1 MKQWAFLPA
10 VLFVGTLSAAHFDCA
25 LVPPPK
31 EQQDRL
37 VWQFTEFLS
46 HSEEQQLNAKLV
58 QFARGTSNRLL
69 VIVVDTLC
77 GLPESDLAFDI
88 GEKWGIGKAGFDNGI
103 VFLIKPNG
111 TPGER
116 KVFIATGYGLEGAIP
131 DLRARQVIEGTV
143 IPNFK
148 QGNYAGGVD
157 RATDMLMAMA
167 KGEFNEKSYGK
178 RRFPWPALI
187 VLALFLGTIVFA
199 WRGRVRRYA
208 ATNNVDFWTAMWL
221 LNQMDQRHRGR
232 WTSGFPG
239 GGFGGRGGGGFGGG
253 GGGFGGFG
261 GGSFGGGGAGGS
273 W

>member
-1 MKQWAFLPA
+1 MRNWI
-10 VLFVGTLSAAHFDCA
+10 TLIALILSSLAQASNFDCT
-25 LVPPPK
+25 LTPPNAAK
-31 EQQDRL
+31 QDRL
-37 VWQFTEFLS
+37 VWQYTDFLS
-46 HSEEQQLNAKLV
+46 PSEVQQLNAKLTA
-58 QFARGTSNRLL
+58 FARETSNRIL

-88 GEKWGIGKAGFDNGI
+88 GERWGIGKAGFDNGI
-103 VFLIKPNG
+103 VLLVKPNG

-131 DLRARQVIEGTV
+131 DLTAKRVVDREV

-148 QGNYAGGVD
+148 AGNYYRGLNE
-157 RATDMLMAMA
+157 ATNVLMALA

-178 RRFPWPALI
+178 QPFPWPL
-187 VLALFLGTIVFA
+187 LVFGVIFVGA
-199 WRGRVRRYA
+199 IFFSWRGRVRRYSR
-208 ATNNVDFWTAMWL
+208 TNNVDFWTAMWL
-221 LNQMDQRHRGR
+221 LNQMDQRHSGR
-232 WTSGFPG
+232 WT
-239 GGFGGRGGGGFGGG
+239 GGGGGWGGGG